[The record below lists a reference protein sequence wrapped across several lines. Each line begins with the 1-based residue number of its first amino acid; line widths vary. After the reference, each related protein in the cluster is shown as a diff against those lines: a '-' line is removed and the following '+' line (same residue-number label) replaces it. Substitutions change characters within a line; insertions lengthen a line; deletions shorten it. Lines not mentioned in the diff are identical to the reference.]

1 LEVIPYNYIRPS
13 FSFKGLKNKS
23 LICSIEIDRN
33 FRGMDFANELLK
45 ESIREMRLNRI
56 ASVLLYVNNIPAIKL
71 YEKLGFRVIKETK
84 KYLWP

>member
-1 LEVIPYNYIRPS
+1 
-13 FSFKGLKNKS
+13 
-23 LICSIEIDRN
+23 
-33 FRGMDFANELLK
+33 MDFANELLK
-45 ESIREMRLNRI
+45 KSIREMRLNRI